1 MRVDWFGGGW
11 ARRARK
17 VVRGPGIL
25 GRGGSGARVGWS
37 GGLGILG
44 RGGCTKVDN
53 LYCPQRRDSGLKPK
67 NDSKNAPARC

>member
-1 MRVDWFGGGW
+1 MRMDLFGGGW

-17 VVRGPGIL
+17 AIRGP
-25 GRGGSGARVGWS
+25 
-37 GGLGILG
+37 GILG